1 MTRQTSEPTMQG
13 ALIDT
18 FDPADPQCW
27 IAHGRSVDHA
37 EAIASAWQRFPD
49 LPASM
54 PAEVR
59 MAQVRARVAA
69 MCPFMD
75 RLSEETRRAREIA
88 NFTFVENALA
98 RGTNDPRQAGII
110 EGRERHGFSWD
121 EAVQYADGR
130 YAASAGW
137 ESRFMGEAA
146 DGARGRRLVAAYDL
160 GFRDGGGRPD
170 DLFDTARRAYLAVR
184 PAQMFPP
191 QLSASRLP
199 PSQWPAPTDKPR
211 PARWDRRL
219 LLLGREEI
227 DAGFLAAVQAK
238 PDSDLLTILTFDGRA
253 AHIRDN
259 DGCLVVGSR
268 LAAALQARDFD
279 DILVAAQGDDFALI
293 EAHATSL
300 PLCRTMERTRNT
312 RLQQWR
318 HFRVWLARGLG
329 PGDVMASGHIR
340 WGKAV
345 RGLTGK
351 LGEFTARYAGP
362 AQPRGHRI
370 IVELPSGAPACG
382 FRTVHGVSLDPQRI
396 ISNRAKL
403 RETMMVMLRDFAAA
417 LPEPSALSNRTGI
430 SLMRGGDR

>member
-1 MTRQTSEPTMQG
+1 M
-13 ALIDT
+13 
-18 FDPADPQCW
+18 PADT
-27 IAHGRSVDHA
+27 
-37 EAIASAWQRFPD
+37 
-49 LPASM
+49 
-54 PAEVR
+54 R

-69 MCPFMD
+69 MRPFMD
-75 RLSEETRRAREIA
+75 RLSEETRRAREIT

-110 EGRERHGFSWD
+110 EGRDRHGFSWD
-121 EAVQYADGR
+121 EAVQYAEGR
-130 YAASAGW
+130 HAASAGW

-146 DGARGRRLVAAYDL
+146 ESACGQRLAAAYDL

-170 DLFDTARRAYLAVR
+170 DLFDTARRAYLADR
-184 PAQMFPP
+184 PAEMPP

-199 PSQWPAPTDKPR
+199 PSQWPAPTDRPR

-219 LLLGREEI
+219 LLLGRDEVE
-227 DAGFLAAVQAK
+227 AGFLAAVQAE
-238 PDSDLLTILTFDGRA
+238 PDSDQLTILTFDGRT

-259 DGCLVVGSR
+259 DGCLVATSR
-268 LAAALQARDFD
+268 LAAALQAHDFD
-279 DILVAAQGDDFALI
+279 DILIAAQGEDLALI

-312 RLQQWR
+312 HLQQWR

-329 PGDVMASGHIR
+329 PGEIMASGHIR
-340 WGKAV
+340 WGKAAK
-345 RGLTGK
+345 GLTGK
-351 LGEFTARYAGP
+351 LGEFTTRYAGP

-370 IVELPSGAPACG
+370 IVELPSGAPAHG

-403 RETMMVMLRDFAAA
+403 RETMTVMLREFAAA
-417 LPEPSALSNRTGI
+417 LPQPAVLSNRTGV
-430 SLMRGGDR
+430 SLIRGGDR